1 MVWSYALVVRSYV
14 QSYVRSFGRTLG
26 RALWLFGRTLGRAF
40 GRTPGPFSFDIFS
53 AATFRNELIYIYIYL
68 SNMTMYDICNID
80 VMIFTIWVLFDD
92 FFFAS

>member
-53 AATFRNELIYIYIYL
+53 AATFRNELIVL
-68 SNMTMYDICNID
+68 VNP
-80 VMIFTIWVLFDD
+80 IFNC
-92 FFFAS
+92 